1 MLYNIELN
9 NENWLINEY
18 DKREDNSQDNRR
30 KVFFSDSSNSLKI
43 FKKRQTQAKKESI
56 GLFLNPYEILKSL

>member
-9 NENWLINEY
+9 NENWMINEY
-18 DKREDNSQDNRR
+18 DKRENNLEDNRR
-30 KVFFSDSSNSLKI
+30 KVFFSDNLNSLKI
-43 FKKRQTQAKKESI
+43 FKKRQSQSKERTL